1 MITNLTLT
9 VTIASLVTP
18 VISKINHRLKL
29 SQLDNPSKI
38 FKTSKRWLHYL
49 NLRLQRSMIKLQRSM
64 IKLQRISLKFL
75 GVKLELF
82 FRDNKLQ
89 TTCRILQRIAHKKLL
104 DLNLSQSNSIQ
115 KCLNFSK
122 HFTSLKW
129 WSLEFSLQVQ
139 FLKQNKLCL

>member
-49 NLRLQRSMIKLQRSM
+49 NLRLQRSMM
-64 IKLQRISLKFL
+64 KLQRISLKLL
-75 GVKLELF
+75 GVKLKLF